1 MGGLCS
7 KKKIADAET
16 ENNENEENTDKTP
29 VGERRRKFQNSR
41 KILKKLK
48 IGKMI
53 FSNKG
58 CWSFGKD

>member
-29 VGERRRKFQNSR
+29 VGERRRKFIICS
-41 KILKKLK
+41 LKKMTVFYNYFLYL
-48 IGKMI
+48 
-53 FSNKG
+53 F
-58 CWSFGKD
+58 